1 MNTRRLLGRV
11 QMQRQLSTYDYGECE
26 ICDTPLQEQCIK
38 QNFWIRGELVVV
50 DKVVAG
56 VCPQCGSKVVCA
68 AAGRRLATLLGD
80 TERIANAPRMSVPVV
95 AFDE

>member
-1 MNTRRLLGRV
+1 MKP
-11 QMQRQLSTYDYGECE
+11 QQSTYDYGACE

-38 QNFWIRGELVVV
+38 QDFWIRGELVVV

-56 VCPQCGSKVVCA
+56 VCPQCGAKVVRADVGRQLA
-68 AAGRRLATLLGD
+68 ALLGNP
-80 TERIANAPRMSVPVV
+80 ERLANAPRMSVPVV

>member
-1 MNTRRLLGRV
+1 M
-11 QMQRQLSTYDYGECE
+11 
-26 ICDTPLQEQCIK
+26 
-38 QNFWIRGELVVV
+38 VV

-56 VCPQCGSKVVCA
+56 VCPQCGAKVVRADVGRQLA
-68 AAGRRLATLLGD
+68 ALLGN